1 MFALFGD
8 DLMGIHSSKDIL
20 DDVGLIG
27 DESELVFDLIEQN
40 GTEFIDVHLHEN
52 FDERLIIMWF
62 DSLREKDGI

>member
-1 MFALFGD
+1 
-8 DLMGIHSSKDIL
+8 MGIHSSKDIL

-52 FDERLIIMWF
+52 FDERLIIM
-62 DSLREKDGI
+62 